1 MGADQKLDWGA
12 AAASALDWWRDAGVD
27 VVVGDA
33 PVNWLEAKNFAPAS
47 EPEPPNT
54 REQLDARAA
63 PGGRAAPPAT
73 PAPALPESLAEFVTW
88 RSGREAPDA
97 VWAGEAIGW
106 AGPDAPSL
114 MVLVDCPER
123 DDRGQLLGGEV
134 GRLFDNM
141 LRSIGLKR
149 ADILLAS
156 VCVRRPTTGR
166 VPREL
171 EQRLGE
177 VARHHLSLA
186 APKALLVLGDAA
198 TRAVLGT
205 NVAGARERLHSFNHK
220 NGTSTQVIASHH
232 PRVLLD
238 RPACKSEAWKDL
250 ILFNSGL
257 SK

>member
-1 MGADQKLDWGA
+1 MGADQNFDWGA

-33 PVNWLEAKNFAPAS
+33 PV
-47 EPEPPNT
+47 
-54 REQLDARAA
+54 
-63 PGGRAAPPAT
+63 
-73 PAPALPESLAEFVTW
+73 
-88 RSGREAPDA
+88 
-97 VWAGEAIGW
+97 
-106 AGPDAPSL
+106 
-114 MVLVDCPER
+114 VLVDCPER

-141 LRSIGLKR
+141 LRSIGRTR
-149 ADILLAS
+149 ADVLLAS

-166 VPREL
+166 VPRDL

-177 VARHHLSLA
+177 VTRHHLSLA

-198 TRAVLGT
+198 TRAVLAT
-205 NVAGARERLHSFNHK
+205 NVAQARERLHVFNHTG
-220 NGTSTQVIASHH
+220 GTSTHVVASHH

-250 ILFNSGL
+250 ILLNEGL
-257 SK
+257 AK

>member
-1 MGADQKLDWGA
+1 M
-12 AAASALDWWRDAGVD
+12 
-27 VVVGDA
+27 VGDD
-33 PVNWLEAKNFAPAS
+33 PVNWLEPKN
-47 EPEPPNT
+47 
-54 REQLDARAA
+54 LAA
-63 PGGRAAPPAT
+63 DPVPLTDTAAPPVARVEAT
-73 PAPALPESLAEFVTW
+73 ALPPRLADFVAW
-88 RSGREAPDA
+88 RLGGDAPDA
-97 VWAGEAIGW
+97 IWSGEAIGW
-106 AGPDAPSL
+106 AGPDQPDL
-114 MVLVDCPER
+114 TVLVDCPER

-141 LRSIGLKR
+141 LRSIGQTR
-149 ADILLAS
+149 ADVLLAS

-166 VPREL
+166 VPRDL

-177 VARHHLSLA
+177 VTRHHLSLV
-186 APKALLVLGDAA
+186 APRALLVLGDAA

-205 NVAGARERLHSFNHK
+205 NVAHARERLHSFNHK

-250 ILFNSGL
+250 ILLNSGL

>member
-1 MGADQKLDWGA
+1 MGADQNLDWGA

-33 PVNWLEAKNFAPAS
+33 PVNWLEAKNFAPAPDPS
-47 EPEPPNT
+47 EVAA
-54 REQLDARAA
+54 RADARTVPSERAA
-63 PGGRAAPPAT
+63 PSPARGE
-73 PAPALPESLAEFVTW
+73 ALPESLAEFVTW
-88 RSGREAPDA
+88 RTGAGAPDA
-97 VWAGEAIGW
+97 VWAGEPIGW
-106 AGPDAPSL
+106 AGPDAPAL

-123 DDRGQLLGGEV
+123 DDRGQLLGREV

-141 LRSIGLKR
+141 LRSIGLTR

-186 APKALLVLGDAA
+186 APPALLVLGDAA

-205 NVAGARERLHSFNHK
+205 NVAHARERLHSFNHK

-250 ILFNSGL
+250 ILLNSGL